1 MTLLSANGKLF
12 YFAHIPKTGGSS
24 VETAMRKAGARRAL
38 HFHKRL
44 DFVRC
49 NLQHMHAELF
59 DTFVPPKFYNKG
71 FCVIR
76 HPIARLVSE
85 YRWRQTLD
93 QASLPFDPWVRRQ
106 IAAYAQNPYVLDNHM
121 RPQHEFIGK
130 KIKVFRF
137 EDGIDVILGRF
148 GHDRPYPQPRNP
160 RPTARRQGT
169 ADLVAGDPRAGIA
182 LLRRRLLP
190 AGLRLRHRDFVP
202 ESGPLMRHRRAAFGA
217 R

>member
-24 VETAMRKAGARRAL
+24 IETAMRKAGARRAL

-44 DFVRC
+44 DYVRC

-59 DTFVPPKFYNKG
+59 DTFVPPKFYDAG

-93 QASLPFDPWVRRQ
+93 QAKLPFDIWVRRQ
-106 IAAYAQNPYVLDNHM
+106 IAAYATDPYVLDNHI
-121 RPQHEFIGK
+121 RPQHAFIGR

-137 EDGIDVILGRF
+137 EHGMDAILGNISQMTGLALNPDTHVRRPGTREPLTWSPETRALALRF
-148 GHDRPYPQPRNP
+148 YD
-160 RPTARRQGT
+160 
-169 ADLVAGDPRAGIA
+169 GD
-182 LLRRRLLP
+182 
-190 AGLRLRHRDFVP
+190 F
-202 ESGPLMRHRRAAFGA
+202 GPLDYDYDTEIPSLSVVR
-217 R
+217 

>member
-1 MTLLSANGKLF
+1 MTLLKANGKLF

-24 VETAMRKAGARRAL
+24 VETAMRKAGAKRAL

-44 DFVRC
+44 DYVRC

-59 DTFVPPKFYNKG
+59 DTFIPPKFYDKG
-71 FCVIR
+71 FCVVR

-85 YRWRQTLD
+85 YRWRQTLN
-93 QASLPFDPWVRRQ
+93 QADLPFDGWVRRQ
-106 IAAYAQNPYVLDNHM
+106 IAAYAKDPYVLDNHI

-137 EDGIDVILGRF
+137 EEGMDVILGKMSRVTGLTLNPKTHVRKPETRTHMTWSPETRALALRF
-148 GHDRPYPQPRNP
+148 YEM
-160 RPTARRQGT
+160 
-169 ADLVAGDPRAGIA
+169 
-182 LLRRRLLP
+182 
-190 AGLRLRHRDFVP
+190 DFVRLDYKYDTDIP
-202 ESGPLMRHRRAAFGA
+202 YLSLA